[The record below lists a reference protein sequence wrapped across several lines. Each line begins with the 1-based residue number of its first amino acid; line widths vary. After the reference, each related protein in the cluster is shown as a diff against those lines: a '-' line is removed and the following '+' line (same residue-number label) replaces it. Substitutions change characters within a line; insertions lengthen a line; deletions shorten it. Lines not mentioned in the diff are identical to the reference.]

1 MDQEI
6 RSYCRTKG
14 FHLHTEERW
23 LAYSEADRGALLEL
37 IREVRPGE
45 NHFRDLV
52 DWLDEIAL
60 RDATQIA
67 TLFREKLSDV
77 VTDPRLGRN
86 DKLKRL
92 KEELRRLRFPRLAG
106 IEDEI
111 QRRIRNLKLPAGI
124 SISVPQGLE
133 GGGVAVKIEATS
145 QEDLRR
151 LAAEASRAA
160 DSDDMKEIYSM
171 LGGGA
176 AGA

>member
-6 RSYCRTKG
+6 RSYCRSKG
-14 FHLHTEERW
+14 FHLHTEARW
-23 LAYSEADRGALLEL
+23 LGYNEADRSALLEM

-45 NHFRDLV
+45 NHFKDLL

-60 RDATQIA
+60 RDGTPIA
-67 TLFREKLSDV
+67 THLQKELSGV

-111 QRRIRNLKLPAGI
+111 HRRIRNLKLPRGI
-124 SISVPQGLE
+124 SINVPPGLE
-133 GGGVAVKIEATS
+133 GGGVGVKIEATS
-145 QEDLRR
+145 QEHLRR
-151 LAAEASRAA
+151 LAADASRAI
-160 DSDDMKEIYSM
+160 DSDEMKQIFTM
-171 LGGGA
+171 LDSGT
-176 AGA
+176 AGT

>member
-14 FHLHTEERW
+14 FHLHTEARW
-23 LAYSEADRGALLEL
+23 LGYNESDRGALLEMM
-37 IREVRPGE
+37 REVRPGE
-45 NHFRDLV
+45 NHFKDLL
-52 DWLDEIAL
+52 DWLDEISL
-60 RDATQIA
+60 RDSTPIA
-67 TLFREKLSDV
+67 TLLRTYLSDI

-111 QRRIRNLKLPAGI
+111 QRRIRNLKLPSGI
-124 SISVPQGLE
+124 SIAVPQGLE
-133 GGGVAVKIEATS
+133 GGNVLVKIEATS

-151 LAAEASRAA
+151 LAGEALRAA
-160 DSDDMKEIYSM
+160 DSDDMKHIFRM
-171 LGGGA
+171 LGSGA

>member
-14 FHLHTEERW
+14 FHLHTEARW
-23 LAYSEADRGALLEL
+23 LGYNESDRRALLEL
-37 IREVRPGE
+37 MREVRPGE
-45 NHFRDLV
+45 NHFKDLL
-52 DWLDEIAL
+52 DWLDEISL
-60 RDATQIA
+60 RDNAPIA
-67 TLFREKLSDV
+67 TLLRTDLSGI

-111 QRRIRNLKLPAGI
+111 QRRIRDLKLPSGI
-124 SISVPQGLE
+124 SIAVPQGLE
-133 GGGVAVKIEATS
+133 GGNVLVKIEARS

-151 LAAEASRAA
+151 LAAEASRAV
-160 DSDDMKEIYSM
+160 DSDDMKQIFTM
-171 LGGGA
+171 LEGET
-176 AGA
+176 AGS

>member
-14 FHLHTEERW
+14 FHLHTEARW
-23 LAYSEADRGALLEL
+23 LGYNESDRGALLEM

-45 NHFRDLV
+45 NHFKDLL
-52 DWLDEIAL
+52 DWLDEISL
-60 RDATQIA
+60 RDGTPIA
-67 TLFREKLSDV
+67 TLLRAELSGI

-124 SISVPQGLE
+124 SIRVPQGLE
-133 GGGVAVKIEATS
+133 GGCVAVKIEATS

-151 LAAEASRAA
+151 LAAEALHAA
-160 DSDDMKEIYSM
+160 ESDHMRDIFAM
-171 LGGGA
+171 LGSGVA
-176 AGA
+176 EA

>member
-1 MDQEI
+1 MNQEI

-23 LAYSEADRGALLEL
+23 LAYSEADRGALLDL

-45 NHFRDLV
+45 NHFRDVL

-60 RDATQIA
+60 RDGTRIA
-67 TLFREKLSDV
+67 TLLREKLSAV

-86 DKLKRL
+86 DKLKLL
-92 KEELRRLRFPRLAG
+92 KEQLRRLRFPRLAG

-111 QRRIRNLKLPAGI
+111 QRRIRNLKLPSGI

-133 GGGVAVKIEATS
+133 GGVVAVKFEATS
-145 QEDLRR
+145 QDGLRR
-151 LAAEASRAA
+151 LASEASRAA
-160 DSDDMKEIYSM
+160 D
-171 LGGGA
+171 
-176 AGA
+176 

>member
-1 MDQEI
+1 MNQEI

-23 LAYSEADRGALLEL
+23 LAHNEADRGALLEL
-37 IREVRPGE
+37 AREVRPGE
-45 NHFRDLV
+45 NHFRDLL

-60 RDATQIA
+60 RDGTQIA
-67 TLFREKLSDV
+67 TLLREKLSDV

-92 KEELRRLRFPRLAG
+92 KEELRRLRFPRLVC

-124 SISVPQGLE
+124 SISVPLALE
-133 GGGVAVKIEATS
+133 GGSVAMRIEATTR
-145 QEDLRR
+145 EDLRR
-151 LAAEASRAA
+151 LASEASRAV
-160 DSDDMKEIYSM
+160 DSDDMKAIYTM
-171 LGGGA
+171 L
-176 AGA
+176 AGEPAMG